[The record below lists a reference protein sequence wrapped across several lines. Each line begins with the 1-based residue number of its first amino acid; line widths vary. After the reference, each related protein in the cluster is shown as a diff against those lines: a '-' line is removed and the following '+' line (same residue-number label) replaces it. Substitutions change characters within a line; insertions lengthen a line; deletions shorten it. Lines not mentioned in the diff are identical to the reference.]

1 MKYKKGEDS
10 MDYDEMFKK
19 FEFLFEENN
28 DVKEDIVIVKKNS
41 NIVIE
46 REKYAE
52 IALKYI
58 VENISQMA
66 PITLLTNLGL
76 YSLGSKS
83 KISKLSKKN

>member
-76 YSLGSKS
+76 YSLAQSL
-83 KISKLSKKN
+83 KLAS